1 MKKLFLIYLLTAA
14 LFVSIFPVAAD
25 SAVLLDRV
33 VATVN
38 EEVITWSELMNVIT
52 LEGKTF
58 LEGVSEDVRKERIRE
73 LERPF
78 LKNLVEMKLQ
88 LQEARKM
95 RLEVGGSELESAVT
109 EIKEKFGM
117 TEEGFLNSLKAEG
130 LTMKDYKRRLSD
142 QILLQKVVNFAVK
155 AKVVVSDREIEEYYE
170 ANKENFSGKER
181 VKIRQIFFAVPEE
194 EDQQKAIE
202 EKARELHQR
211 IVAGEE
217 FAQLASEFSEDP
229 SNKIGGDLGYITRG
243 SVLEEIENNA
253 FDLAPG
259 EVSSPFRSPAGLH
272 IIKVEDRI
280 KGDDL
285 GNAKD
290 KVREII
296 YNQNF
301 EAQYHRW
308 KTGLRENSYVD
319 IKL

>member
-1 MKKLFLIYLLTAA
+1 MKKLFLTYFLTAV
-14 LFVSIFPVAAD
+14 LFVSILPVSANG
-25 SAVLLDRV
+25 AVLLDKV

-52 LEGKTF
+52 LEGKRF
-58 LEGVSEDVRKERIRE
+58 LEGVSEDVRKERIKE

-95 RLEVGGSELESAVT
+95 GLEVGGSELESAVT
-109 EIKEKFGM
+109 EIKSKFAM
-117 TEEGFLNSLKAEG
+117 TEEVFANSLKAEG
-130 LTMKDYKRRLSD
+130 LTMKDYKRRLAD

-155 AKVVVSDREIEEYYE
+155 AKIVVSDREIEEYYE
-170 ANKENFSGKER
+170 ANKENFGGKER
-181 VKIRQIFFAVPEE
+181 VKIRQIFFTLPEE
-194 EDQQKAIE
+194 DGRQQEIE
-202 EKARELHQR
+202 AKAREVHQR

-217 FAQLASEFSEDP
+217 FAQLASEFSDDP
-229 SNKIGGDLGYITRG
+229 SSKIGGDLGYITRG
-243 SVLEEIENNA
+243 SVMEEIESNA
-253 FDLAPG
+253 FSLTPG

-280 KGDDL
+280 MGDDL

-319 IKL
+319 MKL